1 MSMPNRES
9 AMSVLR
15 RLARAAGGGSGQ
27 AIHTDVPC
35 VDYDWNAPA
44 CFSRPQLD
52 KVDALGAALAKVMS
66 EPLSRHLRRAVKL
79 HATAAALRFGRQVQQ
94 ELDAGKQFR
103 LTLGAG
109 SQPCG
114 LLIVPSPSALGWVA
128 RLLGGADGEPE
139 DKALSDLESGLLADM
154 VAMLVAAASEAMQ
167 KAGAKALSQI
177 GEISPAAAPLPE
189 GAGDAEYCCITF
201 QESAEDAT
209 PVFRLALVSD
219 VLAPVA
225 QAAAT
230 GGAPGGAQAAVQAAR
245 ASLTDHFG
253 SVPIPLQAV
262 GWDTELTMGD
272 LMNLEVGDVVLLAS
286 AAEDPIELRAG
297 GKCVSLG
304 YAVTADGHYAIEL
317 SEVFTG
323 RSAVSSRSDRA
334 PAAPAP
340 APAGKGPAPVQR
352 KGK

>member
-1 MSMPNRES
+1 MSMPNRQS
-9 AMSVLR
+9 ALSVLR

-52 KVDALGAALAKVMS
+52 KVDVLGAALAKAMS
-66 EPLSRHLRRAVKL
+66 EPLTRHLRREVKL
-79 HATAAALRFGRQVQQ
+79 HAVPAALRFGRQVQQ

-103 LTLGAG
+103 LTLGTG

-114 LLIVPSPSALGWVA
+114 LLIVPSPAALGWVA

-139 DKALSDLESGLLADM
+139 DKALSDLESGLLSDM

-189 GAGDAEYCCITF
+189 GAGDAEYCCISF
-201 QESAEDAT
+201 QQSAEDAT
-209 PVFRLALVSD
+209 PVLRLALVSD

-225 QAAAT
+225 QAVEAGETA
-230 GGAPGGAQAAVQAAR
+230 GGAQASVQAAR
-245 ASLTDHFG
+245 AALTDRFG
-253 SVPIPLQAV
+253 GVPIALQAV

-272 LMNLEVGDVVLLAS
+272 LMNLEVGDVVLLAG

-304 YAVTADGHYAIEL
+304 YAVTAEGHYAIEL

-323 RSAVSSRSDRA
+323 RAPAV
-334 PAAPAP
+334 AAPAP